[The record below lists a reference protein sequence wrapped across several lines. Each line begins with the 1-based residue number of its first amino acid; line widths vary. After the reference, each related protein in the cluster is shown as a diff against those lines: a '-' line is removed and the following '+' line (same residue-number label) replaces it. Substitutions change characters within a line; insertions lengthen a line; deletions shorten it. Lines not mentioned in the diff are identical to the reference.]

1 MKSQDLEEKL
11 DIVKI
16 YGHLSRKMEII
27 RKEKKKEILE
37 NEVHYLT
44 WKLYCMGSVADWRP
58 HKTVKEFEHSSIE
71 ISQSEGQRKDSDY
84 KRMNTVHKSREPT
97 PTVLTYM

>member
-27 RKEKKKEILE
+27 RKEKK
-37 NEVHYLT
+37 
-44 WKLYCMGSVADWRP
+44 
-58 HKTVKEFEHSSIE
+58 
-71 ISQSEGQRKDSDY
+71 RKF
-84 KRMNTVHKSREPT
+84 
-97 PTVLTYM
+97 

>member
-16 YGHLSRKMEII
+16 YGHLSRKVEII

-37 NEVHYLT
+37 NKVHYLT
-44 WKLYCMGSVADWRP
+44 
-58 HKTVKEFEHSSIE
+58 
-71 ISQSEGQRKDSDY
+71 
-84 KRMNTVHKSREPT
+84 
-97 PTVLTYM
+97 